1 MTKVRSVALSSPSAG
16 SALAVC
22 SLARPAGDGGG
33 GGGGVKDDQ
42 HTAQTIRDDT

>member
-22 SLARPAGDGGG
+22 SLARPADGG

-42 HTAQTIRDDT
+42 HTSEMTPR

>member
-22 SLARPAGDGGG
+22 SLAWPA

-42 HTAQTIRDDT
+42 DTAQTIRDDT

>member
-22 SLARPAGDGGG
+22 SLAWPAGG

-42 HTAQTIRDDT
+42 HTARTIRDDT

>member
-22 SLARPAGDGGG
+22 SLAWPAGGGG

-42 HTAQTIRDDT
+42 HTARTIRDDT

>member
-22 SLARPAGDGGG
+22 SLAWPAGDGA
-33 GGGGVKDDQ
+33 GVKDDQ
-42 HTAQTIRDDT
+42 HTARTIRDDT